1 MKKNIVKLTVLVLPM
16 LLLVTSAGFAAESKK
31 VSQVP
36 AELATGEQIK
46 WQVISSGGTK
56 GTSTNYVLTGTVG
69 QTAVGYGSSANHGL
83 SHGFW
88 QEYGPTTCCNHDGIR
103 GDVDMS
109 GTINVA
115 DASFLM
121 AYLKSIGPAPGCD
134 EEADVNGSGTINVAD
149 ASYLMAYLKSIG
161 PAPPA
166 CP

>member
-1 MKKNIVKLTVLVLPM
+1 MNMNSYKLTILVITAI
-16 LLLVTSAGFAAESKK
+16 LLLVTIGVAAMEKES
-31 VSQVP
+31 VT
-36 AELATGEQIK
+36 AEPATGEEIN

-56 GTSTNYVLTGTVG
+56 GTSTNFVLNGTVG
-69 QTAVGYGSSANHGL
+69 QTAVGYGSSTNFTL

-88 QEYGPTTCCNHDGIR
+88 QSFGGGTCCNGDGIR
-103 GDVDMS
+103 GDVNMS